1 MEKRVVLFFLMAGV
15 IVLGYIS
22 LVSLFGP
29 LFFENY
35 AEDQAPDTVPPGDS
49 QARYGANMRPV
60 GESWSKAESPIFSY
74 PYARTREALER
85 LKTQIRASEIY
96 ALDSVSG
103 LANRYG
109 GALTSGL
116 TVEDVKAWLD
126 ILQAVTEDDII
137 AAAKRVFR
145 SENAVTGHVS
155 PTANEVTQ

>member
-1 MEKRVVLFFLMAGV
+1 MGLGGAFELREGV
-15 IVLGYIS
+15 
-22 LVSLFGP
+22 
-29 LFFENY
+29 
-35 AEDQAPDTVPPGDS
+35 DT
-49 QARYGANMRPV
+49 
-60 GESWSKAESPIFSY
+60 EE
-74 PYARTREALER
+74 LER
-85 LKTQIRASEIY
+85 IKTQIRASEIY

-116 TVEDVKAWLD
+116 TVEDVKAWPD

-145 SENAVTGHVS
+145 RENAVTGHVS